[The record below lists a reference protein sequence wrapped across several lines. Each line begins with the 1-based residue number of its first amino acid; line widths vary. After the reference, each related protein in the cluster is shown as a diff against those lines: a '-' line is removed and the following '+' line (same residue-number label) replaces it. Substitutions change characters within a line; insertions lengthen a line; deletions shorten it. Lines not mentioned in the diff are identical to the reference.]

1 MPHTAALGDLVAQ
14 LHTNETLQSAFQSNP
29 ASALEP
35 FDVTGHEHDAVVT
48 RDLDDLV
55 AIGVA
60 STIEELPE
68 VLRGTRADEPHWN
81 VPEHLRDRLEWIR
94 RRIPDLMD
102 RNPHPAIPRIPPQPG
117 PGPGPHVPFPGPKPP
132 GPGPDPTPDG

>member
-1 MPHTAALGDLVAQ
+1 MAHTAALGQ
-14 LHTNETLQSAFQSNP
+14 LIEQLDTDENLKDAFRSNP
-29 ASALEP
+29 ANALEP

-55 AIGVA
+55 AIGAAA
-60 STIEELPE
+60 SIEALPE
-68 VLRGTRADEPHWN
+68 VLRGTRADGPHFN
-81 VPEHLRDRLEWIR
+81 VPEALRDRLEWIR

-102 RNPHPAIPRIPPQPG
+102 RNPHPSIPRIPPQPG
-117 PGPGPHVPFPGPKPP
+117 PGPGPHVPFPGPKP